1 MKIITRFAPSPTGHL
16 HVGNLRTAIF
26 NYILAKRSGGEFIL
40 RLDDTDQLRSTQKFS
55 DQIKRDLEWLGFEWD
70 RCEKQSER
78 IPLFESAAKHL
89 LETGYLYECF
99 ETPEELELKRRKQLN
114 MGRPPVYDRAA
125 LRLSPSDKESL
136 RSKRQGHWR
145 FKLNQSRVEWEDGVL
160 GPLSIDAGS
169 VSDPILIRGDGQYL
183 YTLASVVDDA
193 DFNINYVVRGSDHVT
208 NTATQ
213 IQLFKALG
221 YTPPRFAHHS
231 LLVGPSGEPLSKRM
245 NNLSLLEL
253 KNIGFEPQAV
263 VIFMACLGGLKH
275 AGVVS
280 TLEEVSEGF
289 VLSSFG
295 SAPTKFDP
303 DVLRSFSQKSLSR
316 LSLNELE
323 KQLDEM
329 EVPRLLQLD
338 FWNMA
343 KENITKRS
351 DLGTLWRL
359 CVDGAEPVIAPEDKD
374 FLILCKKL
382 LPDPPRDQKSW
393 SVWTTSIKTE
403 TGRSGKDL
411 FLPLRKALTGKENGP
426 DMNKLFPLLQQIRF

>member
-1 MKIITRFAPSPTGHL
+1 MKIIARFAPSPTGHL

-26 NYILAKRSGGEFIL
+26 NYILAKRSGGKFIL
-40 RLDDTDQLRSTQKFS
+40 RLDDTDPLRSTQKFS

-78 IPLFESAAKHL
+78 IPLFESAAEHL
-89 LETGYLYECF
+89 RETGYLYECF

-114 MGRPPVYDRAA
+114 MGQPPVYDRAA

-136 RSKRQGHWR
+136 SSKRQGHWR
-145 FKLNQSRVEWEDGVL
+145 FKLDQSRVEWEDGVL

-221 YTPPRFAHHS
+221 YTPPIFAHHS

-253 KNIGFEPQAV
+253 KNTGFEPQAV
-263 VIFMACLGGLKH
+263 FIFMACLGGLKH
-275 AGVVS
+275 AGVGS
-280 TLEEVSEGF
+280 TLEEVFEGF
-289 VLSSFG
+289 ALSSFG
-295 SAPTKFDP
+295 SAPTKFEP

-323 KQLDEM
+323 KQLDEL

-351 DLGTLWRL
+351 DLGALWHL
-359 CVDGAEPVIAPEDKD
+359 CVNGSVPVIAPEDKD
-374 FLILCKKL
+374 FLIICKKL
-382 LPDPPRDQKSW
+382 LPDSPRDQKSW
-393 SVWTTSIKTE
+393 SVWTTAIKSE

-426 DMNKLFPLLQQIRF
+426 DMNKLFPLLQKILF

>member
-1 MKIITRFAPSPTGHL
+1 
-16 HVGNLRTAIF
+16 
-26 NYILAKRSGGEFIL
+26 
-40 RLDDTDQLRSTQKFS
+40 LD
-55 DQIKRDLEWLGFEWD
+55 
-70 RCEKQSER
+70 
-78 IPLFESAAKHL
+78 
-89 LETGYLYECF
+89 
-99 ETPEELELKRRKQLN
+99 
-114 MGRPPVYDRAA
+114 
-125 LRLSPSDKESL
+125 
-136 RSKRQGHWR
+136 
-145 FKLNQSRVEWEDGVL
+145 QSRVEWKDGVL

-183 YTLASVVDDA
+183 YTLASVVDDQ

-221 YTPPRFAHHS
+221 YTPPIFAHHS

-253 KNIGFEPQAV
+253 KNTGFEPQAV
-263 VIFMACLGGLKH
+263 FIFMACLGGLKH
-275 AGVVS
+275 AGVGS
-280 TLEEVSEGF
+280 TREEVSEGF

-323 KQLDEM
+323 KQLDEL

-343 KENITKRS
+343 KENITRRS
-351 DLGTLWRL
+351 DLSTLWRL
-359 CVDGAEPVIAPEDKD
+359 CVDGAEPVIVPEDKD
-374 FLILCKKL
+374 FLIICKKL
-382 LPDPPRDQKSW
+382 LPSSPRDQKSW
-393 SVWTTSIKTE
+393 SVWTTAIKSE

-426 DMNKLFPLLQQIRF
+426 DMNKLFPLLQQILF